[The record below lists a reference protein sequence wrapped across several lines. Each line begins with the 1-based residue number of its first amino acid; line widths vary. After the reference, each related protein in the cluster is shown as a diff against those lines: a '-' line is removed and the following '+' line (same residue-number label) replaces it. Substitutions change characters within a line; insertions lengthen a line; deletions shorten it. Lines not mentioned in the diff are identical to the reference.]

1 MGQDFY
7 YVELCVFF
15 QFFCFLRYNIKKC
28 ERSTLM
34 EHVYELPLALG
45 IHATYKGY
53 HFLVMALELTLE
65 DDDRLLYVT
74 KNLYP
79 TIAHH
84 YHTTIECIDRNLRT
98 VIRKCWNSQQR
109 GLLQSIASYPLTSC
123 PTVTQ
128 FIDILHWHLKK
139 NGF

>member
-1 MGQDFY
+1 
-7 YVELCVFF
+7 
-15 QFFCFLRYNIKKC
+15 
-28 ERSTLM
+28 M
-34 EHVYELPLALG
+34 EHVYELPLTLG
-45 IHATYKGY
+45 IHATYKSY

-79 TIAHH
+79 TIARH
-84 YHTTIECIDRNLRT
+84 YHTNIECIDRNLRT

-128 FIDILHWHLKK
+128 FIDILHWHLRK